1 MYVIDT
7 NVASELMRPTPAAA
21 VAKWSAERDAKELF
35 LTAISEA
42 ELRYG
47 IALLPP
53 GQRKDRLKAAMNRWL
68 DVGFGRRIL
77 PFDSSA
83 AKHYSEIV
91 SRRRRDGRPIS
102 GADCQ
107 IAAIVRSRNAVLVT
121 SNVRDF
127 VEIDIEIVDP
137 WNSE

>member
-21 VAKWSAERDAKELF
+21 VAKWSAERDGEELF

-53 GQRKDRLKAAMNRWL
+53 GQRKDRLKVAMNRWL
-68 DVGFGRRIL
+68 DVGFDRRIL
-77 PFDSSA
+77 PFDSA
-83 AKHYSEIV
+83 AANHYSEIAS
-91 SRRRRDGRPIS
+91 SRRRAGRQIS
-102 GADCQ
+102 GSDCQ

-121 SNVRDF
+121 GNVRDF
-127 VEIDIEIVDP
+127 DEIDIEVVDP
-137 WNSE
+137 WARE

>member
-21 VAKWSAERDAKELF
+21 VAKWSAERDAEELF

-53 GQRKDRLKAAMNRWL
+53 GQRKDRLRVAMNRWL
-68 DVGFGRRIL
+68 DVGFDRRIL

-83 AKHYSEIV
+83 AKHYSEIA
-91 SRRRRDGRPIS
+91 SRIRRDGRPIS

-121 SNVRDF
+121 RNVRDF

>member
-7 NVASELMRPTPAAA
+7 NVVSELMRPTPATS
-21 VAKWSAERDAKELF
+21 VANWIEARDAKELF

-47 IALLPP
+47 IALLTP
-53 GQRKDRLKAAMNRWL
+53 GHRRDRLITAMNRWL
-68 DVGFGRRIL
+68 DVGFDRRIL
-77 PFDSSA
+77 PFDCA
-83 AKHYSEIV
+83 ATKHYAEIA
-91 SRRRRDGRPIS
+91 SRRQRNGSPFS
-102 GADCQ
+102 GTDCQ

-121 SNVRDF
+121 RNVRDF